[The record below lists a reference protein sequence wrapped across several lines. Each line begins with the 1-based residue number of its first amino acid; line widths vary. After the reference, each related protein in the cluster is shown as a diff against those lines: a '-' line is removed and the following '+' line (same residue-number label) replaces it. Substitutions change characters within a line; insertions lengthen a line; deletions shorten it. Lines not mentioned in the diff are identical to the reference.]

1 MSTGQIFWHF
11 PHRVQVSGFHAS
23 WRKLTRL
30 KSEKIAPRGQEA
42 RQKGRLTRTEEVTNK
57 SRIPILTQKREPIMA
72 RTLPLIVTHGR
83 PALTVPI
90 GQSLEN
96 QCTWV
101 RAGTRRT
108 RTASAAY
115 RRGDAHPGSRPF
127 QVRILCRMSWRNAR
141 GTRGRR

>member
-1 MSTGQIFWHF
+1 MSTGQIFCHF
-11 PHRVQVSGFHAS
+11 PHRVRVSGFHAS
-23 WRKLTRL
+23 WRKLDRL

-42 RQKGRLTRTEEVTNK
+42 RQKGRLTRTEEVTNR
-57 SRIPILTQKREPIMA
+57 SRIQTLTQKREPIMA

-83 PALTVPI
+83 PAPSVPI

-108 RTASAAY
+108 RTASAAD
-115 RRGDAHPGSRPF
+115 RRVGAHPGRRAF
-127 QVRILCRMSWRNAR
+127 QRAVL
-141 GTRGRR
+141 